1 MARLD
6 VSHSEN
12 NDQEGNTTQYNTTSR
27 PPHHCLPEADTGSD
41 TTAPSTGQSLSRMDP
56 RAHVRRGMCK
66 SNHRNHFRKD
76 NLQNENRFI
85 SQMSETKK
93 SLCVHHSGP
102 IWPWSYDYQEHNYFP
117 NDPKTHYLVFALC
130 IGLMFWSMSACK
142 SPSFIS
148 VVLMQIKVILN
159 IIFKARATVLKL
171 HLRLQRQEDISFHN
185 DMITMGLI
193 CHVISR

>member
-1 MARLD
+1 MIRKETQ
-6 VSHSEN
+6 HS
-12 NDQEGNTTQYNTTSR
+12 TTQHPGPRITACQRQTQAVTPQLHLLDNLCQER
-27 PPHHCLPEADTGSD
+27 IPE
-41 TTAPSTGQSLSRMDP
+41 L
-56 RAHVRRGMCK
+56 VRRGVCK
-66 SNHRNHFRKD
+66 SNHFRKD

-93 SLCVHHSGP
+93 SFCVHHSGP
-102 IWPWSYDYQEHNYFP
+102 IWPWSYDYQEHNYVP

-171 HLRLQRQEDISFHN
+171 HLLLQGRKTFHFI
-185 DMITMGLI
+185 MT
-193 CHVISR
+193 